1 MKIGK
6 FNILSLSKKDKDSS
20 PLSLGSGDF
29 GKKRLSASP
38 NMLPHEE
45 SLFFKVKYG
54 DDYFI
59 RRLSDT
65 TILLQVEKYGQIYGQ
80 NYYNRLEK
88 GRQASPSQQLRDN
101 MTDEELHNS
110 VVSRHYQ
117 HPSELQ
123 AVSEIAMQEMDKDSS
138 AAYQEAVKQQK
149 QEQQQPAKTDEGA
162 TVSSE

>member
-65 TILLQVEKYGQIYGQ
+65 TILLQAEKYGQIYGQ

-88 GRQASPSQQLRDN
+88 GRQASPAQQLRDN

-149 QEQQQPAKTDEGA
+149 QDQQQPAKTDEGA